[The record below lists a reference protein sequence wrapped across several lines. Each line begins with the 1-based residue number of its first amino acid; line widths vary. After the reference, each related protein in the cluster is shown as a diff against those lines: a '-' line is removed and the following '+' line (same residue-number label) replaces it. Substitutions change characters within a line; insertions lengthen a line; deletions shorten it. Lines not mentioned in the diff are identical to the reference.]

1 MNITGRVRM
10 TYVCNDTQDVFRKIT
25 PSHKIVAH
33 GRIHRKNAILEF
45 LRLDILVHFRI
56 GQQFPD
62 D

>member
-45 LRLDILVHFRI
+45 LRFDILAHFRI